1 MSLSPIE
8 VISLQT
14 EHASN
19 PLGVEASH
27 PALSWKFHNG
37 SIERGLFQAGYQVL
51 VASRPYYLEPDKADM
66 WDSGLVISSDHTSI
80 IYHGH
85 ELQSGGRY
93 YWKVR
98 IRDGNGRYSDWSKA
112 ASWSM
117 GLIHPSDWKAKW
129 IGLTETIATEWTLE
143 GSSSDVMP
151 MPLLRHEFE
160 VGHTVVRATAYIC
173 GLGQFELRING
184 DSVTDNVLEP
194 GWTDYDHT
202 CLYCTY
208 DVTEHIRS
216 GSNAIGIM
224 LGNGFYNVSGNR
236 YTKFKGSY
244 GLPKAIM
251 QLEIELDNGES
262 LQITSGSDWE
272 MAPGPIYFSCVYG
285 GEDYDA
291 RLEEQGW
298 DKPHFTP
305 AGDWNRTALV
315 SPPKGNLRSYPILP
329 NKVMKTYEANHISEP
344 ASDVFVYDFGVNFSG
359 RPRLRIQG
367 QRGTKIRLVPGE
379 LLDEQG
385 KVSQT
390 YTGAPRSFSYT
401 LKGEGEEVW
410 YPRFSYDGFRYV
422 QIETDVSSL
431 PSSISDG
438 QNLKPIVLEMLG
450 EMIYPDLISTGH
462 FECSRDD
469 WNGIHKL
476 IMQAVLSNMKSVLTD
491 CPHREK
497 LGWLE
502 EYHLMGPSMMYNY
515 DLSALYVK
523 LFNDMRDAQTVEGLV
538 PDIAPEYVVF
548 ENGFRDSPEWGSAY
562 VIAPWYYYR
571 WYKGDLRVLAEHY
584 DSMKRYIQ
592 YLYSKSS
599 DHILRHGLGDW
610 GNVWQNIEGA
620 SDQTPIGITATAI
633 FYYDCIILS
642 KIAHLLG
649 KDQDAHKYELIAI
662 EVKGAFEREWFNE
675 EQKFFATGSQTSN
688 SAPLAVGLTTPETDE
703 AALDTLIGDL
713 EQGDY
718 AITSGEI
725 GHRFTLLALSRKG
738 RSDIIQKMLEQTKK
752 PYYAYQV
759 AHGAS
764 SLTEYWD
771 GPTDGHSQ
779 NHFMMG
785 HIEEWFY
792 SSLVGISIDYD
803 GTREYALLIKP
814 YLAEG
819 VDWARGSQLLP
830 QGNLNVLWKIETDGK
845 LALHVTVPVSSSVV
859 VALPTI
865 DASAI
870 KENDRYIDSVRD
882 IEIIEEKDGH
892 LFIRVGSGTYTFHS
906 PIRR

>member
-1 MSLSPIE
+1 MPISPIE

-19 PLGVEASH
+19 PLGLEASH
-27 PALSWKFHNG
+27 PALSWKFNND
-37 SIERGLFQAGYQVL
+37 STERSLFQAGYHIL
-51 VASRPYYLEPDKADM
+51 VASLPDDLEPEKADM
-66 WDSGLVISSDHTSI
+66 WDSGFIISGEHTSI
-80 IYHGH
+80 TYNGH
-85 ELQSGGRY
+85 ELKSGARY

-98 IRDGNGRYSDWSKA
+98 IRDGSGRDSEWSKA

-117 GLIHPSDWKAKW
+117 GLIHPGDWKAEW
-129 IGLTETIATEWTLE
+129 IGLTEPTALAWTEE
-143 GSSSDVMP
+143 GSSSDTVP

-160 VGHTVVRATAYIC
+160 IAQTVVRATAYIC

-224 LGNGFYNVSGNR
+224 LGNGFYNITGTR
-236 YTKFKGSY
+236 YTKFTGSY

-251 QLEIELDNGES
+251 QLEIELDNGETI
-262 LQITSGSDWE
+262 QISSGPEWE

-298 DKPHFTP
+298 DMPHFKP
-305 AGDWNRTALV
+305 AGKWARTALV
-315 SPPKGNLRSYPILP
+315 SPPKGKLRSYPFPP
-329 NKVMKTYEANHISEP
+329 NKVMKTYEVKLITQPSP
-344 ASDVFVYDFGVNFSG
+344 DVFVYDFGVNFSG
-359 RPRLRIQG
+359 RPHLRIQG
-367 QRGTKIRLVPGE
+367 NRGTKISLVPGE

-385 KVSQT
+385 KVSQE

-401 LKGEGEEVW
+401 LKGEGEEIW

-422 QIETDVSSL
+422 QIEGVEVSL
-431 PSSISDG
+431 PSNPDAS
-438 QNLKPIVLEMLG
+438 QNSKPVVFEMLG
-450 EMIYPDLISTGH
+450 EMIYPELISTGG

-476 IMQAVLSNMKSVLTD
+476 IMQAVLSNIKSVLTD

-502 EYHLMGPSMMYNY
+502 ESHLMGPSIMYNY
-515 DLSALYVK
+515 DLSSLYLK
-523 LFNDMRDAQTVEGLV
+523 MFKDMREAQTTDGLV

-548 ENGFRDSPEWGSAY
+548 EDGFRDSPEWGSAY
-562 VIAPWYYYR
+562 IIAPWYYYK
-571 WYKGDLRVLAEHY
+571 WYKGDLRVLSEHY
-584 DSMKRYIQ
+584 DSMKRYVE
-592 YLYSKSS
+592 YLQSKSS
-599 DHILRHGLGDW
+599 DHIVRHGLGDW
-610 GNVWQNIEGA
+610 GNIWQNLDGA
-620 SDQTPIGITATAI
+620 SDRTPIGITATAI
-633 FYYDCIILS
+633 FYYDCIIMS

-649 KDQDAHKYELIAI
+649 KEQDAHHYEHLANEI
-662 EVKGAFEREWFNE
+662 KGAFEREWYNV
-675 EQKFFATGSQTSN
+675 EQKSFATGTQTSN
-688 SAPLAVGLTTPETDE
+688 SVPLAVGLTTPETE
-703 AALDTLIGDL
+703 ASALEALTLDL
-713 EQGDY
+713 KQGDY

-725 GHRFTLLALSRKG
+725 GHRFTLLALTRKD

-792 SSLVGISIDYD
+792 SSLAGISIDYD
-803 GTREYALLIKP
+803 GTKEHALLIKP

-819 VDWARGSQLLP
+819 VDWVKAWQVLP
-830 QGNLNVLWKIETDGK
+830 QGKLDVLWKKEVNGT
-845 LALHVTVPVSSSVV
+845 LALHLTVPVSASVV
-859 VALPTI
+859 VAVSTI
-865 DASAI
+865 DACNI
-870 KENDRYIDSVRD
+870 KENDRLIKSISD
-882 IEIIEEKDGH
+882 IEVIGENNGH
-892 LFIRVGSGTYTFHS
+892 LFVRVGSGTYSFHS
-906 PIRR
+906 PI

>member
-1 MSLSPIE
+1 MSISPIE

-19 PLGVEASH
+19 PLGLEACH
-27 PALSWKFHNG
+27 PALSWKFNTD
-37 SIERGLFQAGYQVL
+37 SLERGLFQAGYHII
-51 VASRPYYLEPDKADM
+51 VASLQGDLEPGKADM
-66 WDSGLVISSDHTSI
+66 WDSGLVLSGEHTSI
-80 IYHGH
+80 TYQGLD
-85 ELQSGGRY
+85 LQSGARY

-98 IRDGNGRYSDWSKA
+98 IRDGNGQESEWSEV
-112 ASWSM
+112 ASWGM
-117 GLIHPSDWKAKW
+117 GLLQPSDWKADW
-129 IGLTETIATEWTLE
+129 IGLTEPLALAWTLDG
-143 GSSSDVMP
+143 GSPDTLP

-160 VGHTVVRATAYIC
+160 VGQAVVRATAYIC

-184 DSVTDNVLEP
+184 DTVTDNVLEP

-224 LGNGFYNVSGNR
+224 LGNGFYNITGTR
-236 YTKFKGSY
+236 YTKFKGSF
-244 GLPKAIM
+244 GLPKASM
-251 QLEIELDNGES
+251 QLEIELDSGETIR
-262 LQITSGSDWE
+262 ITSSPEWE

-291 RLEEQGW
+291 RLEEHGW
-298 DKPHFTP
+298 DMPHFKP
-305 AGDWNRTALV
+305 AEDWARTALA
-315 SPPKGNLRSYPILP
+315 SPPKGKLRSYPFPP
-329 NKVMKTYEANHISEP
+329 NKVMKTYEVKHISEP
-344 ASDVFVYDFGVNFSG
+344 APDLFVYDFGVNFSG
-359 RPRLRIQG
+359 RPHLRLQG
-367 QRGTKIRLVPGE
+367 SRGTTIKLVTGE

-385 KVSQT
+385 KVSQE

-422 QIETDVSSL
+422 QIENVEASL
-431 PSSISDG
+431 PSNADAT
-438 QNLKPIVLEMLG
+438 QNSTPIVLEMLG
-450 EMIYPDLISTGH
+450 EMIYPDLIGTGD

-476 IMQAVLSNMKSVLTD
+476 IMQAVLSNIKSVLTD

-502 EYHLMGPSMMYNY
+502 ESHLMGPSIMYNY

-523 LFNDMRDAQTVEGLV
+523 MFKDMREAQTTEGLV

-548 ENGFRDSPEWGSAY
+548 EEGFRDSPEWGSAY
-562 VIAPWYYYR
+562 IIAPWYYYR
-571 WYKGDLRVLAEHY
+571 WYKGDLRVLSEHY
-584 DSMKRYIQ
+584 DAMKRYIE
-592 YLYSKSS
+592 YLQSKSS
-599 DHILRHGLGDW
+599 NHIVRHGLGDW
-610 GNVWQNIEGA
+610 GNIWQNMDGA

-633 FYYDCIILS
+633 FYYDCIIMS
-642 KIAHLLG
+642 KIARLLG
-649 KDQDAHKYELIAI
+649 KEQDACHYEQLAAN
-662 EVKGAFEREWFNE
+662 VKGAFEREWYNE
-675 EQKFFATGSQTSN
+675 EQKVFATGTQTAS
-688 SAPLAVGLTTPETDE
+688 SAPLAVGLTTPETEE
-703 AALDTLIGDL
+703 AALEALILDL
-713 EQGDY
+713 KQGDY

-725 GHRFTLLALSRKG
+725 GHRFTLLALTRHE

-792 SSLVGISIDYD
+792 SSLAGITMDYD
-803 GTREYALLIKP
+803 GTKEQALLIKP

-819 VDWARGSQLLP
+819 LDWVKSSQVLP
-830 QGNLNVLWKIETDGK
+830 QGKLDVLWKKDDNGT
-845 LALHVTVPVSSSVV
+845 LALHLTVPVSASIV
-859 VALPTI
+859 VAISTI
-865 DASAI
+865 DARNI
-870 KENDRYIDSVRD
+870 KENGRLIDTVRD
-882 IEIIEEKDGH
+882 IEVMEEKNGH
-892 LFIRVGSGTYTFHS
+892 LFVRVGSGTYSFYS
-906 PIRR
+906 QI